1 MRHILRRIIFYL
13 VALWA
18 SVTLNFFIPRLAPGD
33 PAQALLGR
41 FERQGPISPA
51 ALKAL
56 QAAFGI
62 DTHDPLWDQY
72 FKYLQNLLTGNLGL
86 SFTYYPTAV
95 FDVIAQDIV
104 WSLVLGGVTVAIS
117 FTLGCLIGIFSAWRR
132 GSVFDATL
140 APVMTFLSAIP
151 YFWLALIILYIFG
164 FKLGWFPFSDG
175 YDTTLDIAWTP
186 DFILSALFHAILPA
200 LTIIISAISGWLL
213 VMRNSMITTL
223 SEDYV
228 LMAQA
233 KGLSSRRVMF
243 AYAARNAILPNV
255 TGFAL
260 ALGFIVSG
268 QLLTEIVFSYPGIGF
283 SLLQAVQGQDY
294 PLLQGIFLVIAAAV
308 LGANFLADM
317 LYVALD
323 PRVRLDR
330 SAEA

>member
-1 MRHILRRIIFYL
+1 MRHLLRRILFYL
-13 VALWA
+13 AALWA
-18 SVTLNFFIPRLAPGD
+18 SVTLNFFIPRLAPGN

-51 ALKAL
+51 TLVALE
-56 QAAFGI
+56 AAFGVN
-62 DTHDPLWDQY
+62 TKDPLWVQY
-72 FKYLQNLLTGNLGL
+72 FKYLSDLLHGNLGI
-86 SFTYYPTAV
+86 SFTYYPTPVIA
-95 FDVIAQDIV
+95 VIAQDIQ
-104 WSLVLGGVTVAIS
+104 WTLILGSVAVVIS
-117 FTLGCLIGIFSAWRR
+117 FTLGCLIGIIAAWKR
-132 GSVFDATL
+132 GSVFDATFSP
-140 APVMTFLSAIP
+140 AMNFIAAIP

-175 YDTTLDIAWTP
+175 YDTNLTPGWTP
-186 DFILSALFHAILPA
+186 DFILSAIYHAILPA
-200 LTIIISAISGWLL
+200 FTIVISSIAGWML

-233 KGLSSRRVMF
+233 KGLTPRRVMF

-260 ALGFIVSG
+260 ALGFIVGG
-268 QLLTEIVFSYPGIGF
+268 QLLTEIVFSYPGVGF

-294 PLLQGIFLVIAAAV
+294 PLLQGIFLIIAAAV
-308 LGANFLADM
+308 LLANFLADF
-317 LYVALD
+317 LYLALD

-330 SAEA
+330 SA

>member
-13 VALWA
+13 VALWT
-18 SVTLNFFIPRLAPGD
+18 SITLNFFIPRLAPGD

-41 FERQGPISPA
+41 FERQGPISPS

-62 DTHDPLWDQY
+62 DTRDSLAVQY
-72 FKYLQNLLTGNLGL
+72 FNYLQNLLHGNLGL

-95 FDVIAQDIV
+95 SDVIAQDIA
-104 WSLVLGGVTVAIS
+104 WSLILGGVAVVIS
-117 FTLGCLIGIFSAWRR
+117 FSLGCLIGIISAWRR
-132 GSVFDATL
+132 GSVFDTTL

-151 YFWLALIILYIFG
+151 YFWLALIILYVFG

-175 YDTTLDIAWTP
+175 YDTTLDIGWTP
-186 DFILSALFHAILPA
+186 DFIMSAIYHAILPA
-200 LTIIISAISGWLL
+200 LTIIISAIAGWLL

-294 PLLQGIFLVIAAAV
+294 PLLQGIFLVIAMAV

-330 SAEA
+330 GAE

>member
-1 MRHILRRIIFYL
+1 MRHVLRRIIFYL

-18 SVTLNFFIPRLAPGD
+18 SITLNFFIPRLAPGD

-41 FERQGPISPA
+41 FERQGPISPS

-62 DTHDPLWDQY
+62 DTRDLLIVQY
-72 FKYLQNLLTGNLGL
+72 FNYLQNLMRGNLGL

-95 FDVIAQDIV
+95 SDVIAQDIA
-104 WSLVLGGVTVAIS
+104 WSLILGGVAVVIS
-117 FTLGCLIGIFSAWRR
+117 FSLGCLIGIISAWRR
-132 GSVFDATL
+132 GSVFDTTL

-151 YFWLALIILYIFG
+151 YFWLALIILYVFG

-175 YDTTLDIAWTP
+175 YDTTLDIGWTP
-186 DFILSALFHAILPA
+186 DFIMSAVYHAILPA
-200 LTIIISAISGWLL
+200 LTIIISAIAGWLL

-294 PLLQGIFLVIAAAV
+294 PLLQGIFLVIAMAV

-330 SAEA
+330 GAE

>member
-18 SVTLNFFIPRLAPGD
+18 SITLNFFIPRLAPGD

-41 FERQGPISPA
+41 FERQGPISPS

-56 QAAFGI
+56 QTAFGI
-62 DTHDPLWDQY
+62 DTHDPLWVQY
-72 FKYLQNLLTGNLGL
+72 FGYLHNLLTGNLGL

-95 FDVIAQDIV
+95 ADVISQDIR
-104 WSLVLGGVTVAIS
+104 WSLVLGSVSVLIS
-117 FTLGCLIGIFSAWRR
+117 FSLGCLIGIFMAWRR

-140 APVMTFLSAIP
+140 SPLMTFISAIP
-151 YFWLALIILYIFG
+151 YFWLALIILYVFG
-164 FKLGWFPFSDG
+164 FRLGWFPFADG
-175 YDTTLDIAWTP
+175 YDTTLDIGWTP
-186 DFILSALFHAILPA
+186 EFITSAIYHAILPA
-200 LTIIISAISGWLL
+200 LTLIISSIAGWML

-223 SEDYV
+223 SEDYI

-233 KGLSSRRVMF
+233 KGLSSRRIMF

-260 ALGFIVSG
+260 AIGFVVSG

-294 PLLQGIFLVIAAAV
+294 PLLQGIFLIIAIAV
-308 LGANFLADM
+308 MGANFLADL

-330 SAEA
+330 GAEA